1 MTQLKTRVS
10 LNSYDVINHPK
21 PNQRTRCFPF
31 SNHHALPAGTGC
43 LRGQRT
49 IAHLWNDKHGKG
61 SSSLK
66 CTVEPWSL
74 AKYERKQGLTPPE

>member
-1 MTQLKTRVS
+1 MALDAFHFPITMHR
-10 LNSYDVINHPK
+10 
-21 PNQRTRCFPF
+21 QR
-31 SNHHALPAGTGC
+31 PAGTGC

-61 SSSLK
+61 SSSHK

>member
-1 MTQLKTRVS
+1 MLVLIVMMLLIIQNRIRELDAFHFPITMHR
-10 LNSYDVINHPK
+10 
-21 PNQRTRCFPF
+21 QR
-31 SNHHALPAGTGC
+31 PAGTGC